1 MSLKIKYV
9 DATAEQLN
17 IARKQFNKKNG
28 IHNSKLFDNNL
39 EIDKFEKKYPTYDEK
54 GQLTLVGK
62 AKRITDLQRED
73 LKEDATIEEYLTKS
87 IVSFMKKIKLAI
99 DNVEQ
104 NFI

>member
-9 DATAEQLN
+9 DATAEQLSV
-17 IARKQFNKKNG
+17 ARKQFNKKNG

-62 AKRITDLQRED
+62 AKRITDLQREG
-73 LKEDATIEEYLTKS
+73 LKEDATVDEYLAKS
-87 IVSFMKKIKLAI
+87 WASFMEKIKQTI
-99 DNVEQ
+99 DDVEK
-104 NFI
+104 FF